1 MRDFDSVNRLLVL
14 VKFTTLVE
22 RAGLDCGYVKILNSN
37 PEHPQGGYYL
47 TWHGTLWDDFYFNHL
62 ETVDLPTFKR
72 SAIFLHD
79 KPSPLSFFACSRLSV
94 LSPHLRCT
102 LSL

>member
-1 MRDFDSVNRLLVL
+1 MPTLFIIHVAISKNPPAPLRLLSDY
-14 VKFTTLVE
+14 
-22 RAGLDCGYVKILNSN
+22 GMG
-37 PEHPQGGYYL
+37 H
-47 TWHGTLWDDFYFNHL
+47 FYFNHL